1 MVSSRDLQLPSLRV
15 QPPQNHSM
23 APTSLGRACSPSE
36 SSPVCDQ
43 FYDPNDSLT
52 PCPGRGLA
60 LPPGAQLPEAIQ
72 RALESA
78 PRNSIGNR
86 ESLQRKRF
94 WWLPYVVLEFDK
106 NEILIDALGGDLSNP
121 VWNYRAHLYVLIYLY
136 FYSPEVTKELMYQ
149 RCFSYIQHNRLVLS
163 SYRFSSR
170 PG

>member
-1 MVSSRDLQLPSLRV
+1 MTPTIHS
-15 QPPQNHSM
+15 PPH
-23 APTSLGRACSPSE
+23 PP
-36 SSPVCDQ
+36 
-43 FYDPNDSLT
+43 
-52 PCPGRGLA
+52 PGRGLA

-121 VWNYRAHLYVLIYLY
+121 IWNYRAQLYVLIHPN
-136 FYSPEVTKELMYQ
+136 FYVPRVTKTVIPAT
-149 RCFSYIQHNRLVLS
+149 SLVHPTYLFHHTFVPLQS
-163 SYRFSSR
+163 KVMMIWEMIYS
-170 PG
+170 